1 MRRWFHAAALTAFVV
16 FAFIGV
22 AAAQGAAAGVEV
34 SVLTHFTGAGPAAV
48 AATNTGDVV
57 ALVGTNVVRIGPDG
71 KQTPLPTTISG
82 GAFGIPIGIAYDSSH
97 QLYAALPGAFAP
109 PPSGPAGVLKLSSNG
124 KTTTSVAGS
133 EGMVA
138 ADGFG
143 LDSATGDLYVTDI
156 FGHGIWR
163 IGADGSA
170 HLWTSGATNPLLVL
184 PDGVKVFQNAVY
196 VSLEAGKILRIPI
209 NADGSAGTASVWA
222 HIDEP
227 GVFFDDM
234 TLDDRTG
241 DVYVARID
249 TSELLQITPGGAIT
263 AIATHAD
270 GLLGAANMTLIHSGQ
285 DTVIYIANGES
296 CAFVPG
302 CTTTG
307 GAGLAILKITIPSPT
322 H

>member
-1 MRRWFHAAALTAFVV
+1 MAAFLV
-16 FAFIGV
+16 FASIGV
-22 AAAQGAAAGVEV
+22 AAAQGAGPGVQV
-34 SVLTHFTGAGPAAV
+34 SVLTRFAGAGPAAV

-57 ALVGTNVVRIGPDG
+57 ALVGANVVRIGPDG
-71 KQTPLPTTISG
+71 KQTSFPTTISG

-109 PPSGPAGVLKLSSNG
+109 PPSGLAGVLKLSSNG
-124 KTTTSVAGS
+124 KSTTPVAGS
-133 EGMVA
+133 SGMVA

-143 LDSATGDLYVTDI
+143 LDSATGNLYVTDI
-156 FGHGIWR
+156 FGNGIWR
-163 IGADGSA
+163 IGSDGSA

-184 PDGVKVFQNAVY
+184 PDGVKVFDNAVY

-209 NADGSAGTASVWA
+209 NADGSAGTATVWA
-222 HIDEP
+222 HIDDP

-249 TSELLQITPGGAIT
+249 TSELLQITPSGTIT
-263 AIATHAD
+263 PIATHAD
-270 GLLGAANMTLIHSGQ
+270 GLLGAANMTLVHSGQ
-285 DTVIYIANGES
+285 NAVIYIANGDS
-296 CAFVPG
+296 CSFVPG